1 MRKSLTGL
9 LAITAIVFA
18 ACGGAASP
26 SPTSG
31 PVTPTEAPP
40 VITPQPVEEV
50 ELFNSE
56 YPNLVEAGTDGGTIV
71 VGDWQE
77 ANQFNPFYLGQVT
90 EANVASAVWSGL
102 AGASHDYKYMPGL
115 AVEIPT
121 TENGG
126 VKVPGDGGD
135 AMTITWTLRDG
146 LKWSDGAPLTCDD
159 FKYGWE
165 WVLDPENVGVIT
177 QGYEDISDYECAS
190 PTEIVQHWKA
200 IYSSYLTFE
209 IAPLPRHY
217 LASISMADQVA
228 GAGFR
233 PDDIAK
239 LPVSGPFKFGSVT
252 PGQDLRLVRNDHW
265 ASARTGKPAHLDSI
279 IFKWYTDADAM
290 IAGYRGDEI
299 DFATDLQ
306 DSDLVKVA
314 DLGDQV
320 SAIPAL
326 LYEFWRPNWSFFE
339 DLDTT
344 LAIGGCSQNPAVTDR
359 GDFCPVSDPAV
370 RQAVSTAIDKAAIN
384 ERLLGN
390 SVQLANTNI
399 LPGLWYFSEQPSA
412 VFDPAKS
419 KATLEAAGWVD
430 TDGDGVREKDG
441 IRLKIELC
449 TTTRQVRVDT
459 LALGAAWLKD
469 VGIETV
475 VNAVSPADIFADY
488 NESTRDTP
496 CALGHS
502 NYDIAEHAFSSSF
515 DPNSGFTSYHSSQL
529 EPNGGNDA
537 FIKNADVDAALEAVR
552 DNVDFVVIR
561 DAMATFQEVYV
572 RDIIEIP
579 LYYRKNVELHS
590 PKLGN
595 FFANPTQAGMTW
607 NAGDW
612 YVKG

>member
-1 MRKSLTGL
+1 L

-26 SPTSG
+26 SPTSA
-31 PVTPTEAPP
+31 PVITDAPP

-56 YPNLVEAGTDGGTIV
+56 YPTVVEAGTDGGTIV

-90 EANVASAVWSGL
+90 EANVASTAWASLMV
-102 AGASHDYKYMPGL
+102 ASHDYKWLPDL
-115 AVEIPT
+115 AAVIPT

-135 AMTITWTLRDG
+135 AMTITWKIRDG
-146 LKWSDGAPLTCDD
+146 LKWSDGQPLTCDD
-159 FKYGWE
+159 FKYAWE

-177 QGYEDISDYECAS
+177 AGYEDITAFDCAS
-190 PTEIVQHWKA
+190 DTDIVQHWKV
-200 IYSSYLTFE
+200 IYSGYLTVQ
-209 IAPLPRHY
+209 IAPLPRHF
-217 LASISMADQVA
+217 LEAIPMADQVA
-228 GAGFR
+228 GGGFR
-233 PDDIAK
+233 PDEVVNM
-239 LPVSGPFKFGSVT
+239 PVSGAFKFGSVT
-252 PGQDLRLVRNDHW
+252 PGQDLRMVRNDQYT
-265 ASARTGKPAHLDSI
+265 SSISGKSAHLDTI

-290 IAGYRGDEI
+290 IAGYRGGEI
-299 DFATDLQ
+299 DVATDLQ
-306 DSDLVKVA
+306 DSDIVKIA

-326 LYEFWRPNWSFFE
+326 LYEFWRPNWSSFE

-359 GDFCPVSDPAV
+359 GDSCPVADPAV

-390 SVQLANTNI
+390 SVQLANTSI
-399 LPGLWYFSEQPSA
+399 LPGLWYFSDQPSA

-430 TDGDGVREKDG
+430 GDGDGVREKDG

-488 NESTRDTP
+488 NESTRETP
-496 CALGHS
+496 CALAHS
-502 NYDIAEHAFSSSF
+502 NFDIAEHAFSSSF
-515 DPNSGFTSYHSSQL
+515 DPLQPYFTYHSSQL

-537 FIKNADVDAALEAVR
+537 FIKNADVDAALQTVK
-552 DNVDFVVIR
+552 DTVDFAEIR
-561 DAMATFQEVYV
+561 DAMATFQEVYA

-579 LYYRKNVELHS
+579 LYYRKQVELHS

-595 FFANPTQAGMTW
+595 FFANPTQAGLTW
-607 NAGDW
+607 NAVDW
-612 YVKG
+612 FLKG